1 MRTGFSRGVASLA
14 LAAAAVIAVNGRIAN
29 AAPLLAV
36 DVNDRSNVDG
46 AEPGSDTQTGFSPYF
61 LGDIGSTSAV
71 TSTNGVT
78 QTVNGYLVTLATA
91 PGGALGIG
99 GTGTIDDRDR
109 DFSFNATT
117 LNIAQV
123 YDDFV
128 FQSQAGGGIRLTVS
142 GGELAANTPYF
153 VSIYSYDHGSP
164 GARTADY
171 VDLNNNNAY
180 VLTTAFAGGVVPPT
194 DDANKYTGV
203 AVTDASG
210 TLSLR
215 GFTTSGT
222 LPGNFINGFE
232 ISAVPEPTAALGLI
246 GLAGLLLSRRRG
258 R

>member
-1 MRTGFSRGVASLA
+1 MRIKLFPAASLA
-14 LAAAAVIAVNGRIAN
+14 LAVAGIIAVNGPVAN

-46 AEPGSDTQTGFSPYF
+46 LEPGSDTQAGFSPYF
-61 LGDIGSTSAV
+61 LGDIGSTTAV

-78 QTVNGYLVTLATA
+78 QTVNGYSVTLATA
-91 PGGALGIG
+91 SGGAAGTG

-109 DFSFNATT
+109 NFSFNADT
-117 LNIAQV
+117 LNIAQL

-142 GGELAANTPYF
+142 GGELVANTQYF

-164 GARTADY
+164 GVRTADY

-180 VLTTAFAGGVVPPT
+180 VLTTNFEGGVVPPT
-194 DDANKYTGV
+194 DDANKYTGL

-210 TLSLR
+210 ALSLR

-232 ISAVPEPTAALGLI
+232 ISSVPEPTAAAGLI
-246 GLAGLLLSRRRG
+246 GLASLLMARRRTL
-258 R
+258 